1 MNKTAGFIDSL
12 SEQLR
17 NALPSGFEI
26 AKDDLERI
34 IKASVAASLSRME
47 LVTREEFDVQTAV
60 LARTREKLDALAKK
74 LEQLEHNN
82 Q

>member
-17 NALPSGFEI
+17 QAMPSGLGM
-26 AKDDLERI
+26 ARDDLDRV
-34 IKASVAASLSRME
+34 IKASVTAALGRME

-60 LARTREKLDALAKK
+60 LARTREKLETLAAK
-74 LEQLEHNN
+74 LAELENN
-82 Q
+82 TK